1 MMYERERNR
10 MMKKQRRNWKDQ
22 LVVKIPLVNT
32 AVILAVVLIICA
44 TLNIAT
50 RSVVSR
56 MVEKEVSYIASVNAQ
71 EVGSYLESMNAF
83 STALS
88 LEVERYKNLDPDVAE
103 KAMVEAL
110 KGVLKDDKFF
120 SAYFALEPNQYFQG
134 TPKGRSL
141 YAYRSG
147 GDILVDELEDYD
159 VYSTGDY
166 YAATKKKMSTHVTE
180 PYPYKLTN
188 GQTVWLITLSN
199 PILDSSGRFIGV
211 ANCDILADSIGA
223 LKFEN
228 GGYKSAYSYIVTGS
242 GTYISNTR
250 DSSLT
255 GTAMEDGTDVAA
267 AAKNAQELFT
277 EGKNIYDNNKTAWF
291 QCLPIQVPGTD
302 VAWSST
308 FVVSKSEALSAV
320 TGITLLL
327 SVIAF
332 AGLVI
337 LTAASR
343 YAIKRGLAPIPT
355 VMSLAEKMGRCDLK
369 GSVNTVKTRD
379 ELGQLAENFTR
390 TSNVLSGYIQEI
402 SQVLESISKGNL
414 QVDIQREY
422 IGDFQQIKEAVLRI
436 VDSLNTTFAEITQ
449 AANQVSDTSR
459 QVANGAQALS
469 QGAVQQASSIQQLS
483 ATMTEV
489 TGQINA
495 NAENAALASSIS
507 SETMEE
513 VTNGNG
519 YMKEMTSAMEDI
531 AAASG
536 KISKI
541 IKTIDDIAFQTNILA
556 LNAAVEAARAGEA
569 GKGFAVVADEVRN
582 LAQKSAEAAKNT
594 TELIGSAITAV
605 NNGSQ
610 IAGQTAQSL
619 SVIVERVDLVARK
632 IDEIASASSR
642 QAQSVGEVEREVEQI
657 ASVVQTNSATAEESA
672 AASEELSGQAQL
684 LSELVDQFKIKH

>member
-88 LEVERYKNLDPDVAE
+88 LEVERYKNLDPDMAE

-166 YAATKKKMSTHVTE
+166 YAAAKKQMSTHVTE

-199 PILDSSGRFIGV
+199 PILDSSGQFIGV

-255 GTAMEDGTDVAA
+255 GTAMEDGTDVAG

-343 YAIKRGLAPIPT
+343 YAIKRGLAPIPA

-469 QGAVQQASSIQQLS
+469 QGAMQQASSIQQLS